1 MQCLITNDLPNGQ
14 YDFYVANIQSKQSA
28 KSGQQKLKI
37 SLVSN
42 RAFHDMEIQSSK
54 MTLPDR
60 AFVPSLHTE
69 IKYSTSFTRFTSGTA
84 KIRNFLTTSYAK
96 LDISNDVT
104 SLTISPLYINQFR
117 ENLPV
122 KVICY
127 NDQDDFEDKKNKVHL
142 GAMQIYA
149 FAEEEFK
156 YEYIQAAH
164 RSQKFLSFTIFKQT
178 EKKSTGFFGR
188 LKNAWQV
195 VDEDYVSYKQG
206 IPYDIESEIAK
217 KSFEY
222 QRKFLGFSIE
232 SSKKTNSDT
241 SFASAPPYTN
251 SDEEFQSASSYSGS
265 PESPPPPSMLS
276 SHRGF
281 AINQSPSSKILG
293 NSTST
298 SKRGPIEDYN
308 EIVDEIDRILGDR
321 GLNRESNSEGI
332 RKFTISMHFKH
343 PSSDPEAILLTTW
356 LPKSS
361 NGQLS
366 KPKYG
371 VPATIEINFDDETS
385 EKFECILQTSAGVPL
400 DDPRWEGWY
409 AKMAVPRTCE
419 EARKNAVYEAYLD
432 ALVVRHLFK
441 SALHGNSPEAKRKYT
456 SIYYNQ
462 NFWTDIVTHIDYA
475 DHNLKRR
482 WEYHYQSLK
491 NRNVKSIGIGGQ
503 FEDPRP
509 FILNIEKKIY
519 RVHEG
524 KFQRIKENPESVK
537 NKGKR
542 KEKVLTGVDKI
553 KAMKFVVDQPI
564 FAP

>member
-1 MQCLITNDLPNGQ
+1 MQCPITRDLPNGQ
-14 YDFYVANIQSKQSA
+14 YDFYIAHIGSKEGM
-28 KSGQQKLKI
+28 KSGHQKLKI
-37 SLVSN
+37 VLVSN

-84 KIRNFLTTSYAK
+84 KIRNFLSTSYAK

-164 RSQKFLSFTIFKQT
+164 RSQKFLCFTIFKQT

-265 PESPPPPSMLS
+265 LESPPPPSMLS
-276 SHRGF
+276 NHRGF
-281 AINQSPSSKILG
+281 AINQLDSVKKSGRIVK
-293 NSTST
+293 
-298 SKRGPIEDYN
+298 KPIENYN
-308 EIVDEIDRILGDR
+308 KMVDEIDRILKNR
-321 GLNRESNSEGI
+321 GLHRESNSEGT
-332 RKFTISMHFKH
+332 RKFTLSMHFKH
-343 PSSDPEAILLTTW
+343 PSDDSEAILLTTW
-356 LPKSS
+356 TTESLNGHPPRILYGLPM
-361 NGQLS
+361 N
-366 KPKYG
+366 
-371 VPATIEINFDDETS
+371 IEIGFGDGTS
-385 EKFECILQTSAGVPL
+385 ESFEYILQTAVAVPL
-400 DDPRWEGWY
+400 KAPTWGGSFT
-409 AKMAVPRTCE
+409 KMAVPRTCE
-419 EARKNAVYEAYLD
+419 EARKYAEYEAYLD
-432 ALVVRHLFK
+432 ALAVKKLFK
-441 SALHGNSPEAKRKYT
+441 AALQESSLEAKRKFT
-456 SIYYNQ
+456 SIYFNGD
-462 NFWTDIVTHIDYA
+462 FWTNIVPHIDYESS
-475 DHNLKRR
+475 NFIRR
-482 WEYHYQSLK
+482 WEAHFNFLK
-491 NRNVKSIGIGGQ
+491 NRNVERIGIGDQ
-503 FEDPRP
+503 EKDREPYVIDLR
-509 FILNIEKKIY
+509 KKIY
-519 RVHEG
+519 RFCEG
-524 KFQRIKENPESVK
+524 RFQKIKEDSQSQK
-537 NKGKR
+537 NKNKR
-542 KEKVLTGVDKI
+542 KEKIFTKIDKI
-553 KAMKFVVDQPI
+553 KVLKFVIDQPV

>member
-1 MQCLITNDLPNGQ
+1 MQCPITRDLPNGQ
-14 YDFYVANIQSKQSA
+14 YDFYIAHIGLKEGM
-28 KSGQQKLKI
+28 KSGHQKLKI
-37 SLVSN
+37 VLVSN

-69 IKYSTSFTRFTSGTA
+69 IKYSTSFTRFTSGMA

-122 KVICY
+122 KVIFY

-188 LKNAWQV
+188 LKNACQV

-222 QRKFLGFSIE
+222 QRKFLGNSI
-232 SSKKTNSDT
+232 KNDTDT
-241 SFASAPPYTN
+241 SFASASAPPYSS
-251 SDEEFQSASSYSGS
+251 SDEEFLSASSYSGS
-265 PESPPPPSMLS
+265 PESPPASMLS

-281 AINQSPSSKILG
+281 AINQSDSLKKLRPFSR
-293 NSTST
+293 
-298 SKRGPIEDYN
+298 RGPIEDYN
-308 EIVDEIDRILGDR
+308 EIVDEIDHILKNR

-343 PSSDPEAILLTTW
+343 LSSDPEAILLTTW

-371 VPATIEINFDDETS
+371 VPAIIEICFDDGAS

-400 DDPRWEGWY
+400 TDPKWEGWF
-409 AKMAVPRTCE
+409 AKMAVPRTRE
-419 EARKNAVYEAYLD
+419 EERKNAVYKAYLE

-441 SALHGNSPEAKRKYT
+441 SALQENSLEARIKYT
-456 SIYYNQ
+456 SIYSNQ
-462 NFWTDIVTHIDYA
+462 NFWTDIVTHIDHA

-491 NRNVKSIGIGGQ
+491 NRNVKSIGIGSQ